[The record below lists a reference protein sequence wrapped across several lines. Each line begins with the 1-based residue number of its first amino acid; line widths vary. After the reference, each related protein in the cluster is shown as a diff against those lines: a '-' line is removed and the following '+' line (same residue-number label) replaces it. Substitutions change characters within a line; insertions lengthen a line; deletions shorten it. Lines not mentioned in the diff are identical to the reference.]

1 MLFYEVKDGYTLLK
15 IRVSP
20 NAKRNGFEGIWNDT
34 HLKLALRA
42 PAVDGKANEA
52 VIEFLSDFCHIK
64 KSNIQIVSGQTNRCK
79 IIRLDCDSPVFDNDF
94 FKMMK

>member
-1 MLFYEVKDGYTLLK
+1 MSFYEIKDGYMLLK
-15 IRVSP
+15 IRVTP

-34 HLKLALRA
+34 HLRLALRA

-52 VIEFLSDFCHIK
+52 VVEFLSEFCRIK

-79 IIRLDCDSPVFDNDF
+79 IIKLEGNLSIFNNDF
-94 FKMMK
+94 LERMK